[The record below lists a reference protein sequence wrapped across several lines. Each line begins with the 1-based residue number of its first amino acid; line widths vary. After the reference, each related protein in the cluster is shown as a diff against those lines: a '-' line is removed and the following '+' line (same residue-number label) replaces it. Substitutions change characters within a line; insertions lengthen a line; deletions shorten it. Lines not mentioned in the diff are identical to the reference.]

1 MKVLQYHVNVRLE
14 KGGTIRFLLDLS
26 LCLARHGHEVTIA
39 SPDPADIPAEWQGS
53 GLPRSAPL
61 PGPALPGAFL
71 RPGALLKLRSL
82 IRSHDV
88 LHLHGAWGTS
98 NVQAARIAREEG
110 VPYVVNPHGMLDDWC
125 VRKSPGR
132 KRLFH
137 ALGGRALFERAA
149 VVICTAQAELDQ
161 SAKWFP
167 GGRGVVIPPVV
178 DLAPYAKLPGPE
190 LARKAFPPA
199 IANAPTVLFL
209 SRVHPK
215 KKVEVLIE
223 ATTLL
228 KREGLDCNLV
238 IAGAGVPEYE
248 TDMKQLVRARAVGDR
263 VAFVGMVKGET
274 KISLYQLADVF
285 ALPTSQENFGLVLTE
300 SMLCGTPVITTRG
313 VDIWPEL
320 ESSGGAIVAPDTSEA
335 FAAAIGGLLR
345 DRVRR
350 EAMSKAGEAWARAY
364 LEPERVIEQYARE
377 YALAGRADG
386 AGHRRSA

>member
-53 GLPRSAPL
+53 GLPRGAPL

-82 IRSHDV
+82 IRAHDV

-98 NVQAARIAREEG
+98 NVQASRIAREEG

-137 ALGGRALFERAA
+137 ALGGRTLFERAA
-149 VVICTAQAELDQ
+149 AVICTAQAELDQ

-178 DLAPYAKLPGPE
+178 DLAPYAKLPGPA

-199 IANAPTVLFL
+199 IATAPTVLFL

-223 ATTLL
+223 ATALL

-238 IAGAGVPEYE
+238 IAGAGVPDYE
-248 TDMKQLVRARAVGDR
+248 SEMKQLVRARAVGDR

-274 KISLYQLADVF
+274 KTSLYQLADVF

-300 SMLCGTPVITTRG
+300 ALLCGTPVITTRG

-377 YALAGRADG
+377 YALACRADG